1 MQMNIQEIR
10 SALVHPL
17 KVLSDEVKSNLSPS
31 VKKTGQ
37 PTSEEIKASVSQIN
51 QYLNQRKVDI
61 NFSIDSNSKIPV
73 ITVTNTS
80 TGEII
85 LQFPSK
91 VILAVAEAI
100 DSKQLGALIENKA

>member
-1 MQMNIQEIR
+1 MNIQEIR
-10 SALVHPL
+10 PALVHPL
-17 KVLSDEVKSNLSPS
+17 KVLSDEVKSNLPPS

-37 PTSEEIKASVSQIN
+37 PTSEEIKASVSHIN
-51 QYLNQRKVDI
+51 QYLNQRNVDI